1 MSVSTGGGWG
11 KRQGVVRLTRPIR
24 FGTYN
29 IWNGWNG
36 GLESTLHGMSQANM
50 DLGVFQETKLTMR
63 ICTCESSVY

>member
-1 MSVSTGGGWG
+1 MGGGLSEI
-11 KRQGVVRLTRPIR
+11 QELVRPTRMIR

-29 IWNGWNG
+29 IWNGQNR
-36 GLESTLHGMSQANM
+36 GLESSLHGMSQANM